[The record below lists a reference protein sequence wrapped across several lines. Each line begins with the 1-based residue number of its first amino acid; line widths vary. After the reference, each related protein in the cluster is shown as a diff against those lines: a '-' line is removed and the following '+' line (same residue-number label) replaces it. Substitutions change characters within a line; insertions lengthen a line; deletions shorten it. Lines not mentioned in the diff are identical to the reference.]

1 MMRSWQYVLLTVT
14 GAALLAGTAPAVIA
28 QGFTTPTAMNPWTT
42 LAPFPEPAEELLGAT
57 ANGKLY
63 IFCGL
68 GPGWTPL
75 ALVYEYDPVTNTWT
89 KKKPM
94 ALPSHHVAFA
104 SLNNKI
110 YAFGGFKVPT
120 GAPPAWDPIDNAW

>member
-1 MMRSWQYVLLTVT
+1 MTRSWRCLLLALT
-14 GAALLAGTAPAVIA
+14 GAALLAGTSLAAHAQAP
-28 QGFTTPTAMNPWTT
+28 TSPTAMNPWTT
-42 LAPFPEPAEELLGAT
+42 LTPFPEPAEELLGAT

-75 ALVYEYDPVTNTWT
+75 AFVYEYDPATNEWT

-110 YAFGGFKVPT
+110 YVDIIAGP
-120 GAPPAWDPIDNAW
+120 